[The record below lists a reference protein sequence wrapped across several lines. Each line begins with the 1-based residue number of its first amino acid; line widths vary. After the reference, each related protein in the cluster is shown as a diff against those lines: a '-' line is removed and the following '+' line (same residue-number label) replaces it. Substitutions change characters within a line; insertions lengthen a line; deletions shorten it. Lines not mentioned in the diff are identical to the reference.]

1 MVSLASSVLGPN
13 PELFV
18 RNGSDCG
25 SRIILPDPD
34 PYLFACLIFASFSS
48 KWSNS
53 SNDSYIFP

>member
-1 MVSLASSVLGPN
+1 MVSLASSVLGPDTE
-13 PELFV
+13 PFGLV
-18 RNGSDCG
+18 GSGFG